1 MKRTRYAVFPAVAFA
16 AVCLI
21 LSGQPLPGAKTF
33 KSKSGKEPKA
43 PEQAFSKRDSGRDG
57 KLTLSEFQRNE
68 KKAAKVAKSSKKFTK
83 YDVDGDGSVSLAE
96 FTARQGRHGE
106 KKR

>member
-1 MKRTRYAVFPAVAFA
+1 MKRTRYSVFPAVAFA

-33 KSKSGKEPKA
+33 KSKSDKEPKT
-43 PEQAFSKRDSGRDG
+43 PEQVFSKRDSDHDG
-57 KLTLSEFQRNE
+57 KLTLPEFQRNE
-68 KKAAKVAKSSKKFTK
+68 KKAAKAAKSSKKFTK
-83 YDVDGDGSVSLAE
+83 YDKNGDGSVSLAE
-96 FTARQGRHGE
+96 FTAWQARHGE